1 MNTICE
7 PVLAQMP
14 QGYVEYEETLMA
26 KQICCITNSS
36 KQNIT
41 DRTYCISY
49 KDISA
54 VIKDTS
60 IIDYYSIPREMFIR
74 HMSLYKTILEDFIKE
89 STVVPVKFGTIAR
102 NNEEV
107 EDILIAG
114 YPMFKKAIDEMQ
126 GKAQVIITAK
136 WNNLDAVIKRIG
148 ARFGQRADIKRLNS
162 AFDSS
167 GDFSGNSHGIIKL
180 GNMSKMAIEE
190 ENSRVR
196 KEILENLNE
205 CALSSCINS
214 LTDNRLLMIMKVAF
228 LAQRHSMEIFYERV
242 NYLYER
248 YKGQI
253 NFKVTG
259 PLPPYDFSAMEIKR
273 IGFHEIEEAKGIIG
287 LNRMPGDMP
296 DEDEIKFAHR
306 TWLKKFGSDKT
317 PNNPIAQ
324 ELFERR
330 KKAYKTL
337 MDCVQSNARMSEYWD
352 VIVVNAV

>member
-1 MNTICE
+1 MKTVYQHNLSREISIL
-7 PVLAQMP
+7 PVLTQAAQRHD
-14 QGYVEYEETLMA
+14 ESEEMLMA

-54 VIKDTS
+54 VIKDTA
-60 IIDYYSIPREMFIR
+60 IIDYYSIPREMFVH

-114 YPMFKKAIDEMQ
+114 YPMFKKAIDAMQ
-126 GKAQVIITAK
+126 GKAQVMITAK

-148 ARFGQRADIKRLNS
+148 ARFGQRADIKRFN
-162 AFDSS
+162 SS
-167 GDFSGNSHGIIKL
+167 GVIKL

-190 ENSRVR
+190 ENGKIRQ
-196 KEILENLNE
+196 EILEEIKE
-205 CALSSCINS
+205 CALNSCINS
-214 LTDNRLLMIMKVAF
+214 LTDNRMLTIMNGAF
-228 LAQRHSMEIFYERV
+228 LAQRHSMEMFYERV
-242 NYLYER
+242 NYLRFR
-248 YKGQI
+248 YGGQI
-253 NFKVTG
+253 NFQITC

-273 IGFHEIEEAKGIIG
+273 IGLHEIEEAKGIIG
-287 LNRMPGDMP
+287 INRMPGDIP
-296 DEDEIKFAHR
+296 NEDEIKFAHR

-337 MDCVQSNARMSEYWD
+337 MDCVQSNACMSKYWD
-352 VIVVNAV
+352 VVVVKAV